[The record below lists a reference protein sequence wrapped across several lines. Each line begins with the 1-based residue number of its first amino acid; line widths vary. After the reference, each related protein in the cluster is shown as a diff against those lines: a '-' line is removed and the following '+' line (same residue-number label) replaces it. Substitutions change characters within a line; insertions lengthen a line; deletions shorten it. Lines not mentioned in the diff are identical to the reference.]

1 MKEELLELEGKVVTV
16 SVSTGG
22 IVRNDFRAQMSIK
35 GILET
40 RKTNPFLDGESFR
53 VLVNNCT
60 YCYFETQDVYLI
72 NPLVSTGVVIHLRI
86 DTPKEEDL

>member
-1 MKEELLELEGKVVTV
+1 MKEELLELEGRVVTV

-22 IVRNDFRAQMSIK
+22 IVRNDFRTQMSIK

-40 RKTNPFLDGESFR
+40 LDGESFR

-60 YCYFETQDVYLI
+60 YCYFETEDVYLI